1 MILSK
6 SQTRSQK
13 ASNLFPCLNLL
24 QSNSHREESFWS
36 TVDCVRATHN
46 EIRKIIRKKNSNAVS
61 PLIRELNAIIAR
73 TVAVTYLSKG
83 KRSKELM
90 TIGQTNS

>member
-1 MILSK
+1 M
-6 SQTRSQK
+6 
-13 ASNLFPCLNLL
+13 
-24 QSNSHREESFWS
+24 
-36 TVDCVRATHN
+36 RATHN

-61 PLIRELNAIIAR
+61 PLIRDLNAIIAR